1 MPTLFI
7 SCTNNQD
14 QEIFLTEEERN
25 WLEKHEGQIRIGY
38 TTDYPPVEF
47 LENGEYVGISADYFE
62 LLEEKLNTTIEMVE
76 FRYWNELI
84 NQAKNHEISGITA
97 ATKTPER
104 SEYLDFTVPYVLNP
118 NVIITRENF
127 SERLTFEKLA
137 ETTMEILV
145 VEDYAIIEF
154 LDENYPKLEYR
165 EVLDASAGLREV
177 SFGEADAMVV
187 EVMSASA
194 SIDRDNLTNL
204 IVNTETPYESNLSIA
219 TRNDWPIL
227 NEILNKGLA
236 QISESER
243 QQIKSKWIPFERRNL
258 FENPY
263 FWIVLGSVIIL
274 LVMIIIVITTWNNTL
289 KNAVKEKTFA
299 LEASKRQLE
308 ESRKR
313 FRALAKYSTD
323 IILRFD
329 KDFKCLYANPAVEQI
344 IERNSKSIIGCT
356 LSEMDLPKN
365 FSDVLEDLIVF
376 VFKQSEPND
385 IVYMLGERWYHWSLM
400 PEFSEE
406 KDLNNNVSAVIISA
420 RDITDR
426 KVIEEKIRYKSYHDE
441 LTGLHNRAYFNEKLE
456 ELNHEEYMPL
466 SIILADLNGLKITND
481 TLGHKAGDQLLI
493 KVSRILEETCR
504 EEDIIARIG
513 GDEFVILLP
522 NTTKEITREICDKI
536 KTVCKKSPKDPIK
549 PSVGLGYATKKNNS
563 EPIDVVFKTAED
575 NMYHNKMYESESS
588 STTILKSLE
597 ELLRESTNETS
608 EHSERLKK
616 MGIAIGKALNLP
628 KESIN
633 ELALLADLHDL
644 GKVAIPK
651 EILFKK
657 EALTIEEWERVKRH
671 PEIGFKIASSS
682 PKLTQ
687 IANGIL
693 SHHERWDGTGYPEGL
708 IKEEI
713 PLLARIIS
721 IVDAYDV
728 MTTGRPYKQA
738 VSKKEAIKE
747 LKACSGSQFDPR
759 LVEIFTQKV
768 L

>member
-1 MPTLFI
+1 LPTLFI

>member
-1 MPTLFI
+1 LPTLFI

-376 VFKQSEPND
+376 VFNQSEPND

>member
-376 VFKQSEPND
+376 VFNQSEPND

>member
-493 KVSRILEETCR
+493 RVSRILEETCR